1 MIMGRAKL
9 AYLAAFFIAATMLV
23 LGGSSPADAHGL
35 PHHPVAS
42 AAPSVA
48 AAPGITSAPAAVSL
62 EAEGR
67 GLMRIA
73 TVLHVSDHE
82 PPASDRSSETPCC
95 GGALCHAGV
104 AESSPEV
111 SLLALTGAK
120 LPLPTCYGSPARM
133 PSGIERPPRRPS
145 TI

>member
-1 MIMGRAKL
+1 MMIMGRAKL
-9 AYLAAFFIAATMLV
+9 AYFAAVFIAATMLV
-23 LGGSSPADAHGL
+23 LGGASPADAHGR
-35 PHHPVAS
+35 PHHPVTS

-48 AAPGITSAPAAVSL
+48 AAPGMSAPAAFGL

-67 GLMRIA
+67 GLMQIR
-73 TVLHVSDHE
+73 TVLHETGHE
-82 PPASDRSSETPCC
+82 APASDRLSDTPCC

-104 AESSPEV
+104 AESSPDV

-120 LPLPTCYGSPARM
+120 LPLPSCYGSPARM

>member
-9 AYLAAFFIAATMLV
+9 AYFAAFFIAATMLV
-23 LGGSSPADAHGL
+23 LGGAGRAEAHGR
-35 PHHPVAS
+35 PHHSVTS

-48 AAPGITSAPAAVSL
+48 AAPGMSAPAAFGL

-67 GLMRIA
+67 GLMQIP
-73 TVLHVSDHE
+73 TVLHETGHE
-82 PPASDRSSETPCC
+82 PPASDRLSDTPCC

-104 AESSPEV
+104 VESSPGV